1 MRPPKRYFCATC
13 WRSFIPP
20 RARVLLGVLGALTLV
35 ALGIGSAVLANSGE
49 QELTVVTRRVQ
60 VVRTTTGPVEM
71 VTLAP
76 KRVTVKETTLSGTTK
91 TLPGRT
97 VTVQRAG
104 RTVVVRRRGRTVTV
118 SAPER
123 VRRRVVL
130 KPVVE
135 VREKRVVVTT
145 PGRTMTTPRVTVT
158 QPPQTSTETRTV
170 NVDRPVTVTT
180 DRPVTQTVTV
190 NRPVTSTVTQTQT
203 ATQTVTETQTATQTV
218 TNTVTVTVP
227 PPPRKP

>member
-1 MRPPKRYFCATC
+1 MTRPNRYFCPTC

-20 RARVLLGVLGALTLV
+20 RARILLGVLGALTLV
-35 ALGIGSAVLANSGE
+35 ALGIGSAVWANSGE
-49 QELTVVTRRVQ
+49 QELTVVTRKVQ

-76 KRVTVKETTLSGTTK
+76 KRLTVNDTTTLSGTTK

-104 RTVVVRRRGRTVTV
+104 RTVVVRRPGRTVTV
-118 SAPER
+118 PGPVRE
-123 VRRRVVL
+123 RRRVVL

-135 VREKRVVVTT
+135 EKRVVLTT
-145 PGRTMTTPRVTVT
+145 PGRTVTTPRVTVT

-170 NVDRPVTVTT
+170 TVDRPVTVTT
-180 DRPVTQTVTV
+180 DRPVTQTV
-190 NRPVTSTVTQTQT
+190 NRPVTTTVTQTQT
-203 ATQTVTETQTATQTV
+203 AESVTQTVTQTQAVTQTV
-218 TNTVTVTVP
+218 TNTVTVTAP